1 MKPDSE
7 LSEPGTEYLS
17 DLSPRDQ
24 IWDKQKW
31 RAEQVKKLYQGTIF
45 DRLAGRIGI
54 CSGCLG
60 FGWVSDHETG
70 EKRLKLTS
78 CRFCR
83 VRHCPLCQWRRS
95 LMWIARFLKALPS
108 INRDHPKARYLFLT
122 LTVKNCPLEELRA
135 TLKHMNATWK
145 RLTQRKEF
153 PAIGFARATEVTK
166 GRDSTAHPHFHV
178 LLMVKE
184 SYFQGKYYLSQEQWT
199 ELWRSCLQVDYTPIV
214 DVRAVRPNKK
224 HGTEALPAALVEVFK
239 YSVKPDDLF
248 GTGSPE
254 DRQWLVELT
263 SQLQK
268 TRAIALG
275 GVLKNYL
282 SESEPEDLLTE
293 AGDEEVME
301 QAIRIFFGY
310 KENLKRYARIWKD

>member
-1 MKPDSE
+1 MKQGSNDTK
-7 LSEPGTEYLS
+7 EPGTDYLS
-17 DLSPRDQ
+17 NLSPRDQ
-24 IWDKQKW
+24 AWDKRKW
-31 RAEQVKKLYQGTIF
+31 EAEQVKKLYQGTIF
-45 DRLAGRIGI
+45 DRLAGRIDT

-60 FGWVSDHETG
+60 FCWATDPDTG
-70 EKRLKLTS
+70 EMRLKLTS

-95 LMWIARFLKALPS
+95 LMWIARFLKALPA
-108 INRDHPKARYLFLT
+108 INRDHPTARYLFLT
-122 LTVKNCPLEELRA
+122 LTVKNCPLGELRV
-135 TLKHMNATWK
+135 TLKHMNAAWK

-166 GRDSTAHPHFHV
+166 GKDGTAHPHFHV
-178 LLMVKE
+178 LLMVKPN
-184 SYFQGKYYLSQEQWT
+184 YFSREYLSQEAWT

-224 HGTEALPAALVEVFK
+224 HGTESLPAALVEVFK
-239 YSVKPDDLF
+239 YSVKPADLF

-275 GVLKNYL
+275 GELKNYL
-282 SESEPEDLLTE
+282 SEAEPEDLLTE
-293 AGDEEVME
+293 AGDDKLIEE
-301 QAIRIFFGY
+301 AIRLFFGW
-310 KENLKRYARIWKD
+310 KEKVQHYVRLWED